1 MVNAL
6 SVRVH
11 VFWSKIGTFLID
23 PLVSIYGPLQ
33 DLIEH
38 AVVLTTILWL
48 PAVGFLVRRRLLLEF
63 SLVRYPIKVA
73 KFWFLTI
80 IAFTAVFAL
89 TYFASV
95 TAGDL
100 FGKPTH
106 FIQNYDGEFDAAIIL
121 FTILAATNEEL
132 VCRMVLR
139 DWAGLWTNSRIVV
152 VLFSG
157 LLFGVSHIDQGATVA
172 TSSIVFGMALMA
184 VYMLTR
190 SIYAPIVIHIA
201 NNLLA
206 FWADTENAR
215 RVAGLE

>member
-1 MVNAL
+1 M
-6 SVRVH
+6 
-11 VFWSKIGTFLID
+11 
-23 PLVSIYGPLQ
+23 
-33 DLIEH
+33 
-38 AVVLTTILWL
+38 
-48 PAVGFLVRRRLLLEF
+48 VRRRLLLEF
-63 SLVRYPIKVA
+63 SLVRYPNKFA

-80 IAFTAVFAL
+80 IAFAAVFAL
-89 TYFASV
+89 TYFASG

-106 FIQNYDGEFDAAIIL
+106 FIQNFDGEFDAAIIL

-132 VCRMVLR
+132 VCRLVLR

-157 LLFGVSHIDQGATVA
+157 LLFGLSHIDQGATVA

-215 RVAGLE
+215 RFAGLE